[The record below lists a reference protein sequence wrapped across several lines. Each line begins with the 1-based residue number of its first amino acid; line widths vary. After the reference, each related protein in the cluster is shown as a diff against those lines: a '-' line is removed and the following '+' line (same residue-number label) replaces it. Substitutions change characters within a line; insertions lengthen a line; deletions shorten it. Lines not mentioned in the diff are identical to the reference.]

1 LSHSSATSRTKSTD
15 PGKGKRKT
23 GQTDRRIFCPMTRTV
38 AVLAIAAMSLRGQ
51 DATDPLPASARDVT
65 ARVLDLGPK
74 APHVICYVEF
84 KATVRNDRQTEVRI
98 GSEPVHFAGSDLRI
112 EREWGGVWTRNLSGV
127 LWYYTRIPKYDQ
139 CSVVPPGGTYE
150 LPKVDATVHVMK
162 VDGRIPPSATVRFHL
177 VAQCM
182 DGKTIRSESI
192 LTEAIHVDT
201 SATPEKYIEP
211 TAAPEK

>member
-1 LSHSSATSRTKSTD
+1 
-15 PGKGKRKT
+15 
-23 GQTDRRIFCPMTRTV
+23 MTRII
-38 AVLAIAAMSLRGQ
+38 AVLAIIAMSLRGQ

-192 LTEAIHVDT
+192 LTEAIYVDT
-201 SATPEKYIEP
+201 SATPERYIEP
-211 TAAPEK
+211 IAIPEK

>member
-1 LSHSSATSRTKSTD
+1 
-15 PGKGKRKT
+15 
-23 GQTDRRIFCPMTRTV
+23 MTRTI
-38 AVLAIAAMSLRGQ
+38 AVLAIAAMNLRGQ
-51 DATDPLPASARDVT
+51 PESAPLPASARDAT
-65 ARVLDLGPK
+65 AHVFDAGPK
-74 APHVICYVEF
+74 APYVICGVEF

-98 GSEPVHFAGSDLRI
+98 GSEPVHFAGADLRI
-112 EREWGGVWTRNLSGV
+112 EREWGGEWIRNVFGV
-127 LWYYTRIPKYDQ
+127 LWSYTRVLKYDQ

-150 LPKVDATVHVMK
+150 LPKVGANFNPKKT
-162 VDGRIPPSATVRFHL
+162 DGRIPPSATVRFHL

-201 SATPEKYIEP
+201 SVTPEKYIEP